1 MKKIIGLVLIVL
13 WLSGCSPSPQQ
24 ISQDWTKYQN
34 ELRDIINQVEA
45 LKAELPAAWT
55 ADVTSQAGL
64 SSLTKSSGQ
73 VQPNLSARAKLL
85 KDAQP
90 GLTRLEK
97 LNPEHLSE
105 RQKQLTAEL
114 TAYFAREET
123 GLNEEQAFF
132 EMLSSGQYDDDTLLA
147 QLAKIETN
155 RSAQQTAQPAAE
167 PAPVE
172 PAKPESAEPAE
183 APESDAAPESN
194 QPAAETTPKA
204 DARYRLNQVSQLFEP
219 IGDAPAKAV
228 LLTFDDIPIT
238 GDAKQSL
245 AIARVLKE
253 RDIPAIFF
261 VYGAYLNSDVG
272 RDTVK
277 QLHDMGFALGNHTQN
292 HPDLTQLSADGVRE
306 EIRLL
311 NDQLEEL
318 TGERPRYFRP
328 PYGITNPDVSAIA
341 REEGML
347 PMNWTYG
354 YDWEDD
360 YQAASALAKIMV
372 ESPMLT
378 PGANLLMHDRTN
390 TAQAIEQIVTGLADK
405 GYQFIDPEEISHD

>member
-1 MKKIIGLVLIVL
+1 MVLL
-13 WLSGCSPSPQQ
+13 WLTGCSPSPAQ
-24 ISQDWTKYQN
+24 ISQDWTTYQN
-34 ELRDIINQVEA
+34 ELRDLINQVEA
-45 LKAELPAAWT
+45 LKADLPAAWT

-64 SSLTKSSGQ
+64 SSLTNKDGQ

-90 GLTRLEK
+90 VLTRLEK
-97 LNPEHLSE
+97 LNPEHLSD
-105 RQKQLTAEL
+105 RQEQLTAEL
-114 TAYFAREET
+114 ADYLAREET
-123 GLNEEQAFF
+123 GLNEEKAFF
-132 EMLSSGQYDDDTLLA
+132 ELLSSGQYDDDALLA
-147 QLAKIETN
+147 QLAKIDAN
-155 RSAQQTAQPAAE
+155 RSAQRTAQPAVEPSQAE
-167 PAPVE
+167 PPV
-172 PAKPESAEPAE
+172 KPDSAEPAE
-183 APESDAAPESN
+183 TPESDAAPESN
-194 QPAAETTPKA
+194 EPAAQTIPKA
-204 DARYRLNQVSQLFEP
+204 DARYRLNQASQLFEP
-219 IGDAPAKAV
+219 ISDAPAKAV

-261 VYGAYLNSDVG
+261 VYGAYLNSQVG

-277 QLHDMGFALGNHTQN
+277 ELHDMGFALGNHTQN

-318 TGERPRYFRP
+318 TGQRPKYFRP

-354 YDWEDD
+354 YDWEND

-405 GYQFIDPEEISHD
+405 GYHFIDPEEISHD